1 MQVYVGEFSVKDI
14 SEGRDKSEVKL
25 MMAKTG
31 LKYTNT
37 KLVKR
42 KGEIVGI
49 KIWVCDAES
58 MII

>member
-1 MQVYVGEFSVKDI
+1 MQVYVGEFSVKDL

>member
-14 SEGRDKSEVKL
+14 SEERDKSEVKL

-58 MII
+58 MIM

>member
-49 KIWVCDAES
+49 KIWLCDAES
-58 MII
+58 MIM

>member
-1 MQVYVGEFSVKDI
+1 MQVYVGEFSVKDL

-58 MII
+58 MIM

>member
-1 MQVYVGEFSVKDI
+1 MQVYVGEFQAKDL
-14 SEGRDKSEVKL
+14 SAGRDKSEVKL

-58 MII
+58 MIM